1 MELLPALRP
10 GALTVVCAP
19 HAAREPVSRLT
30 AELALQGTVTVLDG
44 GNRFQPYRVAQ
55 LLRQKTSD
63 VNQVSKRIFIRR
75 AFTCY
80 QMLALL
86 ENTLA
91 LRQPYIILDLLAT
104 FYDDHVPAHE
114 ARRLLDCCL
123 RQVERL
129 GQLAPVVVTLAPPLV
144 PERAFLVELVCA
156 CAERVIMPEIIV
168 PAETQPPLFT
178 EYWSLIWAAPSP
190 PSPNN

>member
-1 MELLPALRP
+1 MLVDMELLPALRP
-10 GALTVVCAP
+10 GSLTVVCAP
-19 HAAREPVSRLT
+19 SAAREPISHLV
-30 AELALQGTVTVLDG
+30 AELALQGSVTVLDG
-44 GNRFQPYRVAQ
+44 GNRVQPYRVAQ
-55 LLRQKTSD
+55 LLRQKTAD
-63 VNQVSKRIFIRR
+63 VNSATKRIFIRR

-86 ENTLA
+86 ENTPS

-129 GQLAPVVVTLAPPLV
+129 GQFAPVVVTIAPPLAA
-144 PERAFLVELVCA
+144 ERAFLVEQVCA
-156 CAERVIMPEIIV
+156 RADRLLVPEVSV
-168 PAETQPPLFT
+168 PVETQPPLFT
-178 EYWSLIWAAPSP
+178 EYCSL
-190 PSPNN
+190 NTGH